1 MIKSDIYHHPS
12 RRTRSELIGNA
23 LQDPIARKEAIDLH
37 LSWSQEF
44 GQKAAEAR
52 SKKNYSLLGYYS
64 SMRHTHLEVARGY
77 LDDEFFDEFCDRYE
91 KALEAATFDL
101 HGFSIKQSLESL
113 KLILNPTNNDLPVIT
128 HGYIDIITGRG
139 AHSSNNNPRIKPSI
153 SSFLTKSGIK
163 FSQINPGCFRVN
175 LDNSN
180 LS

>member
-1 MIKSDIYHHPS
+1 MIKSNIFHLHS

-23 LQDPIARKEAIDLH
+23 LQDPIARKEAIDQH
-37 LSWSQEF
+37 LLWSEEF

-64 SMRHTHLEVARGY
+64 SMRHSHLEVARGY

-91 KALEAATFDL
+91 KALEIASFDL

-113 KLILNPTNNDLPVIT
+113 KFILNPTDNDLPVFPYD
-128 HGYIDIITGRG
+128 YIDIITGRG

-175 LDNSN
+175 L
-180 LS
+180 LSSKIS